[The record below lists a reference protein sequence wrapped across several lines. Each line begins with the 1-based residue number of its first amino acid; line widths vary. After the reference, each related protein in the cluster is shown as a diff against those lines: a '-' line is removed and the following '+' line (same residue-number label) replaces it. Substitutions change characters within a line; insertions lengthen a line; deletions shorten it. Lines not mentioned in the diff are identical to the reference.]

1 MRTLKSFLTL
11 IAATLLLPAFAHA
24 DMGGIS
30 TGFESGAHCVVTT
43 ELIAMIGNKPDAVED
58 EINAIVNSTDDPV
71 MASYYRDLYHAPAS
85 SRSMK
90 FVWAP
95 DAYEQAVNV
104 ALFGTSEPKAR
115 VTC

>member
-1 MRTLKSFLTL
+1 MKTLLTL
-11 IAATLLLPAFAHA
+11 IAATLLLPTFAYA
-24 DMGGIS
+24 GMDRIS

-43 ELIAMIGNKPDAVED
+43 ELTAMIDKKPDAIED

-71 MASYYRDLYHAPAS
+71 LASYYRDLYHAPAP

-95 DAYEQAVNV
+95 DAYEQAVHV
-104 ALFGTSEPKAR
+104 AVLAR
-115 VTC
+115 EIC